1 MSFKSISYIHI
12 YIYIDIHR
20 SYDCT
25 WQYLWPFYVLAAAWY
40 RIWSCRKPTAIRWQ
54 RKSMKPPS
62 VNSHLNTYDLGSDF
76 SGGRSTSIGV
86 EGSKKIQETISEIY
100 VLPAMESLDST
111 WCTNAIP
118 WYHWSGRLCSHGPG
132 LRISQDIKL
141 LDVPNQILL
150 SS

>member
-1 MSFKSISYIHI
+1 MYVKRCVLNQYQI
-12 YIYIDIHR
+12 YIYIYILIFIDHTTAHDNI
-20 SYDCT
+20 YDHSMS
-25 WQYLWPFYVLAAAWY
+25 WPPQ
-40 RIWSCRKPTAIRWQ
+40 PTAIRWQ

-76 SGGRSTSIGV
+76 SFSGGRSTSIRV
-86 EGSKKIQETISEIY
+86 EGSKKIQETMSEIC

-111 WCTNAIP
+111 WCTNALP
-118 WYHWSGRLCSHGPG
+118 WYHWSGRLCCHSRRPG

>member
-1 MSFKSISYIHI
+1 MYVKRCVLNQYQI
-12 YIYIDIHR
+12 YIYIHIDIHW

-25 WQYLWPFYVLAAAWY
+25 WQYLWPFYVLAAAANCDQVTKK
-40 RIWSCRKPTAIRWQ
+40 INETSKCQ
-54 RKSMKPPS
+54 FPS
-62 VNSHLNTYDLGSDF
+62 EYLWLRVWFFFF
-76 SGGRSTSIGV
+76 SGGRSTSIRV
-86 EGSKKIQETISEIY
+86 EGSKKIQETMSEIC

-111 WCTNAIP
+111 WCTNALP
-118 WYHWSGRLCSHGPG
+118 WYHWSGRLCCHSRRPG